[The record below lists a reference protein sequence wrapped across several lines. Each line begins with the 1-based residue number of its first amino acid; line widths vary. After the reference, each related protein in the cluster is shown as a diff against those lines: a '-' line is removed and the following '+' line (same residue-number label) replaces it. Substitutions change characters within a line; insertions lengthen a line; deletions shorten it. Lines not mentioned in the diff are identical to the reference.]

1 MQAWEQF
8 LQLQENELG
17 KETVQKWLRSLKVE
31 RYDACN
37 LYLEAK
43 DSFQAL
49 WFEEH
54 IRGKALKLVNGNHK
68 PIKIH
73 LSIANVSNPAKS
85 KKEIKPKPAQLTQPA
100 FQLTFDEL
108 DPFSIFSNFVI
119 SEDNQILC
127 QLLKEI
133 PKNQAGTDAKADCAY
148 NPFFIYGSTGSGKT
162 HLLMSLT
169 HVLKKQGINVIYV
182 RADTFADHVVAAI
195 RGGEMSHFRQI
206 YRNTDL
212 LIIDDVH
219 IFARK
224 TATQEEFF
232 HTFNTLHLAGKQIVL
247 SANCPPQDL
256 QHIEPRLISR
266 FEWGIVLPLK
276 PLEGK
281 QVQKMVGIKS
291 KALNFPLS
299 PPITEFLLETFT
311 SHPKAITKAL
321 EALVLRLHID
331 ARHPISSLT
340 VPTIKTLLSDLIIE
354 EKQSAITPER
364 IVQAVAEHYG
374 LRLEDILGKSQKR
387 DCVLPRQLAM
397 HFCREK
403 LKMPYI
409 KIGEFFSRDHSTVM
423 SGIKQIQKAL
433 DQDDRE
439 MAASFHTIQKKIQ
452 I

>member
-1 MQAWEQF
+1 
-8 LQLQENELG
+8 
-17 KETVQKWLRSLKVE
+17 
-31 RYDACN
+31 
-37 LYLEAK
+37 
-43 DSFQAL
+43 
-49 WFEEH
+49 
-54 IRGKALKLVNGNHK
+54 
-68 PIKIH
+68 
-73 LSIANVSNPAKS
+73 
-85 KKEIKPKPAQLTQPA
+85 
-100 FQLTFDEL
+100 
-108 DPFSIFSNFVI
+108 
-119 SEDNQILC
+119 
-127 QLLKEI
+127 
-133 PKNQAGTDAKADCAY
+133 
-148 NPFFIYGSTGSGKT
+148 
-162 HLLMSLT
+162 MSLT

-364 IVQAVAEHYG
+364 IIQAVAEHYG